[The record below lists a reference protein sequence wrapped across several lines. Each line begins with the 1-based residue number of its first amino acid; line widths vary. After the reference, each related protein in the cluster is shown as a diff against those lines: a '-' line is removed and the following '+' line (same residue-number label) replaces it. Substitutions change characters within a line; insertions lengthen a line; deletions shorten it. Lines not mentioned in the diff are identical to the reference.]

1 MKKYLIAL
9 VISGFSIACSKQA
22 DTKVNSDLKQ
32 AEKPQQLSEREAP
45 VENKLT
51 DNKTIKRLSD
61 TLPTKEKKV
70 VLNGEFFKVEN
81 PLGLIK
87 GSQVFNMAMAQY
99 GVIKGSVVIVTKLD
113 VSALTPDSKSE
124 VIASDTYRIIPKDK
138 SQLLAL
144 YKRLNSNDD
153 IEIVELEIDYSGRNA
168 PITQ

>member
-1 MKKYLIAL
+1 MKKYVIAL
-9 VISGFSIACSKQA
+9 VISGLSIACSKQA
-22 DTKVNSDLKQ
+22 DTEINADLIQ
-32 AEKPQQLSEREAP
+32 AEKPQSLSEKAES

-99 GVIKGSVVIVTKLD
+99 GVIKGSIVIVTKLD
-113 VSALTPDSKSE
+113 VSALTPDSNSQ
-124 VIASDTYRIIPKDK
+124 VIASNTYRIIPKDK

-144 YKRLNSNDD
+144 YKRLSSNED
-153 IEIVELEIDYSGRNA
+153 IEIVELEIDYSKKNA
-168 PITQ
+168 PQTQ